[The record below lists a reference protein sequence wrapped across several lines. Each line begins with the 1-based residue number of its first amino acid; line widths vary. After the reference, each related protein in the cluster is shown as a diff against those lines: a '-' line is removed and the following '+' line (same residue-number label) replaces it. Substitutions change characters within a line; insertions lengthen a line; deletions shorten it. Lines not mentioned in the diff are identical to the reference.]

1 MLYRKLG
8 WTEIDISALS
18 LGTMTFGE
26 QNSEAEAHAQLD
38 MARAHGVNLIDVAE
52 MYPVPPRAET
62 QGLTETYVGNWLAQQ
77 PRDKIVLATKVT
89 GPSRGFDWIRGGP
102 RINAEHLRV
111 ALEGSLRRLR
121 TDYIDL
127 YQIHWPDRYVPMF
140 GETAFD
146 ARRIHEC
153 TPILQQL
160 EVLDEFVQSGKVRY
174 IGISNET
181 PWGVSEFVRLA
192 EKHGLPRIASIQN
205 AYNLLNRT
213 FEQGLAEVC
222 HYSNVPLLAYSPL
235 AFSWLTGKL
244 LHNPQAAGR
253 IHQFPNFG
261 RRYAKTHVPEA
272 SAEYVRIAQEAGF
285 DPAQM
290 AIAFALEQ
298 PFVGSVILGATSLA
312 QLQTNLDALDIQ
324 LPANVRGKLDL
335 IHRRFP
341 NPAP

>member
-1 MLYRKLG
+1 MIYRTLG
-8 WTEIDISALS
+8 WTGIQISALS

-26 QNSEAEAHAQLD
+26 QNNEAEAHAQLD
-38 MARAHGVNLIDVAE
+38 MALAHGVNLIDVAE

-62 QGLTETYVGNWLAQQ
+62 QGLTEIYVGNWLAQQ
-77 PRDKIVLATKVT
+77 ARDKIVLATKVT

-102 RINAEHLRV
+102 RINPEHMRA

-160 EVLDEFVQSGKVRY
+160 EVLDEFVQAGKVRY
-174 IGISNET
+174 IGLSNET
-181 PWGVSEFVRLA
+181 PYGVSEFVRMA

-213 FEQGLAEVC
+213 FENGLAEIC

-244 LHNPQAAGR
+244 LHNPQAEGR

-261 RRYAKTHVPEA
+261 RRYAKAHVPEA
-272 SAEYVRIAQEAGF
+272 SAEYVRIAQEAGL

-298 PFVGSVILGATSLA
+298 IFVGSVILGATSLA
-312 QLQTNLDALDIQ
+312 QLQTNLGALDIQ
-324 LPANVRGKLDL
+324 LTSSVRGKLDL
-335 IHRRFP
+335 IHRRYP

>member
-38 MARAHGVNLIDVAE
+38 MAREHGVNLIDVAE

-62 QGLTETYVGNWLAQQ
+62 QGLTEIFVGHWLARQ
-77 PRDKIVLATKVT
+77 PRDKVVLATKVT

-102 RINAEHLRV
+102 RINAEHLRA

-174 IGISNET
+174 IGLSNET

-222 HYSNVPLLAYSPL
+222 YYTNVPLLAYSPL

-244 LHNPQAAGR
+244 HQSPQAEGR
-253 IHQFPNFG
+253 IQQFPNFG
-261 RRYAKTHVPEA
+261 RRYAKPHVPEA
-272 SAEYVRIAQEAGF
+272 SAEYVRIAQEAGL

-290 AIAFALEQ
+290 ALAFVLEQ
-298 PFVGSVILGATSLA
+298 PFVGSVILGATSLE
-312 QLQTNLDALDIQ
+312 QLKTNLGALDIQ